1 MSHVDKSVISPRL
14 RKLLV
19 AIFFLFAILFVDSV
33 YLSSIT
39 FLEWLEA
46 IAEGDNS
53 ELTAEPKANYQG
65 AFYQYAFLVH
75 LILGFVVIIPTIIF
89 IALHLRK
96 AINRPNRL
104 AVKLGLLLFVVVIML
119 LVSGILLTRG
129 LPGFEIQH
137 PSKRQLIY
145 WTHVVTPV
153 LACWL
158 FECCG

>member
-65 AFYQYAFLVH
+65 AFYQYAFLAH
-75 LILGFVVIIPTIIF
+75 LILGFIVIIPTIIF
-89 IALHLRK
+89 IAIHSY
-96 AINRPNRL
+96 INHSNIIT
-104 AVKLGLLLFVVVIML
+104 KYI
-119 LVSGILLTRG
+119 
-129 LPGFEIQH
+129 
-137 PSKRQLIY
+137 
-145 WTHVVTPV
+145 
-153 LACWL
+153 
-158 FECCG
+158 